1 MIYCLYDRSRN
12 ANMEVAR
19 YNNTI
24 IVAEMMM
31 FVSATVRWQHISFCK
46 SEPAC
51 VFLMD

>member
-24 IVAEMMM
+24 IVAEMM
-31 FVSATVRWQHISFCK
+31 FVSATVRWQHISFYK